1 MSNKINNTYTKAI
14 EQIEQLQKVFRQGGK
29 LDSALL
35 ESAGDT
41 SSLPAV
47 NRAFNRLLEEL
58 QKGTAQTLTEG
69 VLDDGDEDGFMARS
83 QLYFMAK
90 DAIQLHGMIDDRD
103 DLEPWVHSKIV
114 AASEGID
121 SVRRYIE
128 YRKQM
133 GDQPQPE
140 MEPQEKPAMLAA
152 EASSSRMVREI
163 EHLVKELDDDM
174 NMNRH
179 YGDVNIAK
187 VVQMVQAGDIEGA
200 AEEAVSG
207 YHDDDGGQDS
217 SVLDGAYADMIDD
230 LKWIV
235 DNVSESFSHQVK
247 DFGMFS
253 KGGNGQIQNGIE
265 HILRKFTDDALA
277 GTEGDRDRLRAEAH
291 QELQKMLEEMS
302 EEDKYEE
309 AMDTDVRQRAAAYLE
324 KGIVR
329 VYNMLD
335 IGSKMKKPEVEE
347 GWEELPAMPDKY
359 TERDGLEGP
368 IMTRSGK
375 VVYYD
380 PKAGNY
386 YDPDSDMYMSYDDFR
401 MLDKKGMHKVDEAKK
416 KQRLDPKCWDG
427 YKIGNPKTKMK
438 GNTRVNNCVPESAKE
453 GIEAMKKAG
462 NAKADA
468 EAKERKK
475 SKVEEGM
482 EFDEK
487 RNDDLQ
493 TVAKDMFAHAKSQ
506 AKKSLKIKK
515 AKQ

>member
-41 SSLPAV
+41 SALPAV
-47 NRAFNRLLEEL
+47 NRAFKNLLEEL
-58 QKGTAQTLTEG
+58 KKGTSQTLTEG

-128 YRKQM
+128 YRKQV

-140 MEPQEKPAMLAA
+140 MEPQAEPTMIAA
-152 EASSSRMVREI
+152 EASSNRMVREI
-163 EHLVKELDDDM
+163 EHLVKELDSDM

-200 AEEAVSG
+200 ADYAIGE

-253 KGGNGQIQNGIE
+253 KGGNAQIQNIIQYTLNDFE
-265 HILRKFTDDALA
+265 DAAEKATNSERDSLRFDAFRKLSN
-277 GTEGDRDRLRAEAH
+277 ELEA
-291 QELQKMLEEMS
+291 LS
-302 EEDKYEE
+302 DEDGYEE
-309 AMDTDVRQRAAAYLE
+309 AMDTEVRERAIKYLE
-324 KGIVR
+324 TGIIRIMNV
-329 VYNMLD
+329 LD
-335 IGSKMKKPEVEE
+335 DVNE
-347 GWEELPAMPDKY
+347 GWETLPAMPSKY
-359 TERDGLEGP
+359 VERDGLEGP

-438 GNTRVNNCVPESAKE
+438 GNTRVNNCVPESVEE

-475 SKVEEGM
+475 SKNLKVDEGM

-493 TVAKDMFAHAKSQ
+493 TVAKDMFAHAKAE